1 MCPQFLTGLSRQI
14 ARCNI
19 EHRLA
24 ARHAFFR
31 QAISCACVAN
41 EHAGRKFR
49 IGIEVE
55 LELNHVLVFPI
66 MSRNAGTD
74 YAAAVGQALVI
85 FVQFFLADEM
95 HRRVVFI
102 KIVGH
107 GLNFLLNLSGVST
120 FFENHI
126 ALTGMFFPRGEF
138 RIFTGTHSSQRLFY
152 RHRVLTGIGY
162 AFNAADGIRMALR
175 YAAAP
180 EGVILAVR
188 QDGVAVYTGKGEQA
202 RVPAYGNDAYM
213 PRFLGSLVHIGKMLG
228 NARMGIEAV
237 HHVKEFGIMRRLH
250 GQVSSAAAAENHDI
264 NFIFPFFYIADI
276 NHGNAGRFYRQKC
289 GVTAGKYRCQFQIII
304 GLYRAFHATAQI
316 TIT

>member
-49 IGIEVE
+49 IGIEVK
-55 LELNHVLVFPI
+55 LELNHVLMFPI
-66 MSRNAGTD
+66 MSRNTGTD
-74 YAAAVGQALVI
+74 YAAAVGQPLVI

-102 KIVGH
+102 KVVGH
-107 GLNFLLNLSGVST
+107 GLDFLLNLSRIST
-120 FFENHI
+120 FFEHHI

-152 RHRVLTGIGY
+152 RHRVLAGIGY
-162 AFNAADGIRMALR
+162 AFNAADGIGMALR
-175 YAAAP
+175 YSTAP
-180 EGVILAVR
+180 EGIVLTVR
-188 QDGVAVYTGKGEQA
+188 QDGVAVYAGKGEQA

-213 PRFLGSLVHIGKMLG
+213 AVFLGSLIYIGKMLR
-228 NARMGIEAV
+228 NPCMGVEAV
-237 HHVKEFGIMRRLH
+237 HHVKEFRIVRRLH
-250 GQVSSAAAAENHDI
+250 RQVSSTAATENHDI
-264 NFIFPFFYIADI
+264 NFIFPFFHIADI
-276 NHGNAGRFYRQKC
+276 DHGNAGRFYRQKC
-289 GVTAGKYRCQFQIII
+289 GVTAGKYRHQFQIII
-304 GLYRAFHATAQI
+304 GLYSAFHATAQI

>member
-1 MCPQFLTGLSRQI
+1 
-14 ARCNI
+14 
-19 EHRLA
+19 
-24 ARHAFFR
+24 
-31 QAISCACVAN
+31 
-41 EHAGRKFR
+41 
-49 IGIEVE
+49 
-55 LELNHVLVFPI
+55 
-66 MSRNAGTD
+66 MSRNTAAD
-74 YAAAVGQALVI
+74 YAATVRQAFVVL
-85 FVQFFLADEM
+85 VQFFLADEM

-107 GLNFLLNLSGVST
+107 GLDFLLNLSGVST
-120 FFENHI
+120 FFEDHI

-188 QDGVAVYTGKGEQA
+188 QDGVAVHAGKGEQA
-202 RVPAYGNDAYM
+202 RVPAYGNNADM
-213 PRFLGSLVHIGKMLG
+213 PRFLSSLVHIGKMLR
-228 NARMGIEAV
+228 NPRMGIEAV
-237 HHVKEFGIMRRLH
+237 HHVKEFRIVRRLH
-250 GQVSSAAAAENHDI
+250 RQVSSTAATENHDI
-264 NFIFPFFYIADI
+264 NFIFPFFHIADI
-276 NHGNAGRFYRQKC
+276 DHGNTGRLDGQKC
-289 GVTAGKYRCQFQIII
+289 RVTAGKYRCQFQIII